1 MTECPC
7 CFKNLQEKGVVT
19 LECNHKMC
27 IKCFTGWARKANT
40 CPCCRAAFADP
51 PSEVP
56 QPRPQQRQQA
66 TQSRTLARDITES
79 IVATHFRELND
90 YVAIKQHE
98 MVGIGSSRQQEK
110 IKEIVDWNIRVMAA
124 RVKLYYEAPV
134 V

>member
-1 MTECPC
+1 MWLPWNVITKCVSNALPGG
-7 CFKNLQEKGVVT
+7 LEKQTPVHV
-19 LECNHKMC
+19 
-27 IKCFTGWARKANT
+27 
-40 CPCCRAAFADP
+40 RAAFADP